1 VARIKK
7 LPIDGAP
14 IVPASSPPHP
24 PTIGLALGSG
34 SARGWAHIGVIQ
46 ALSEAG
52 VPIHYVAG
60 SSIGALVGG
69 VFCAGRLE
77 ELARE
82 ARSLDWRRLASMLD
96 LALPR
101 SGLLA
106 GEKIT
111 TFIRHLIGECML
123 NELSTPFWAVATS
136 LRTGKEIWLRQGSTV
151 EAIRAS
157 MSVPGI
163 FAPVRQGSQWL
174 VDGGLAN
181 PVPVSVCRAMGA
193 DIVIAVNLNADLL
206 LRPERSQ
213 ASQEPVTAWTRERR
227 PRHTFRYYWQ
237 QRGKQFRQLLPLP
250 KHTKEPSLS
259 IFEVLLYSL
268 QVMQDRITR
277 HRLAADPP
285 DFLIAPA
292 VRHIQLLEFHRAD
305 EAMAEGRRAT
315 QALLPA
321 MHESIKR
328 AIGS

>member
-1 VARIKK
+1 MARVRKFPPEGVFVA
-7 LPIDGAP
+7 PP
-14 IVPASSPPHP
+14 SSLPHP

-69 VFCAGRLE
+69 VFCAGQLDA
-77 ELARE
+77 LARE
-82 ARSLDWRRLASMLD
+82 VRSLDWRRLASMLD
-96 LALPR
+96 IALPR

-111 TFIRHLIGECML
+111 AIIRHLIGECT
-123 NELSTPFWAVATS
+123 LSTLPIPFWAVATS
-136 LRTGKEIWLRQGSTV
+136 LRTGKEVWLRQGSMV

-163 FAPVRQGSQWL
+163 FTPVRQGSQWL

-193 DIVIAVNLNADLL
+193 DIVIAVNLNADIL
-206 LRPERSQ
+206 LRPDKSQ
-213 ASQEPVTAWTRERR
+213 ASQETGTAWTRERR
-227 PRHTFRYYWQ
+227 PQHTFRYYWQ
-237 QRGKQFRQLLPLP
+237 QRGKQFRQFLPLP
-250 KHTKEPSLS
+250 KQAKEPSLS

-305 EAMAEGRRAT
+305 EAITEGTRAT
-315 QALLPA
+315 QALLPVL
-321 MHESIKR
+321 HESIKR
-328 AIGS
+328 AIGG